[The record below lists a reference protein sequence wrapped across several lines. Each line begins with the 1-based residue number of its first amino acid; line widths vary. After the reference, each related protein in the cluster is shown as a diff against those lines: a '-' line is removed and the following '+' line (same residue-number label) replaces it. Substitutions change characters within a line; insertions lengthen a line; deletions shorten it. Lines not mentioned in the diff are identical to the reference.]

1 MTRDWNELISA
12 YLDDEL
18 SPADRLEFERRL
30 ERGEVS
36 GQELEEMRAMRSLT
50 KSIQLDEF
58 PDEIWERYWH
68 QTYNRMERNTGW
80 ILLSIGTIILTSYG
94 AYEFLSSLWIDPSE
108 PWWLRLAV
116 GCVAIGLSVLFVS
129 VLRERWFVRN
139 RDPYRGIKR

>member
-18 SPADRLEFERRL
+18 SPADRREFELRL

-36 GQELEEMRAMRSLT
+36 GQELEEIRAMRSLT
-50 KSIQLDEF
+50 CSLKLDEF
-58 PDEIWERYWH
+58 PDEVWDRYWT

-80 ILLSIGTIILTSYG
+80 ILLSLGAIVLTSYG
-94 AYEFLSSLWIDPSE
+94 VYAFLRSLWSDPSE

-116 GCVAIGLSVLFVS
+116 GSVAVGLSVLFVS
-129 VLRERWFVRN
+129 VLRERWFARN
-139 RDPYRGIKR
+139 GDPYRRIKR